1 MMMLEYAAGALSV
14 KCTACDFLTLTF
26 LRNKESNRGGIQMVV
41 VENPP
46 TVNDAGQIS
55 NNMSVGLA
63 EKL

>member
-1 MMMLEYAAGALSV
+1 
-14 KCTACDFLTLTF
+14 
-26 LRNKESNRGGIQMVV
+26 RGGIQMVV